1 MRVPDVDVDLYLEN
15 VVQLGEALPWLWVVL
30 GDDQRD
36 LALTAEGAAR
46 IEDLLQQY
54 GSQRQAIAAQ
64 AEAAEQAGRSTFT
77 LEVELP
83 EGASADVEQL
93 LDLLELVSRMVGEEG
108 LASPA
113 SPKINA
119 FRRFLLG
126 EVARQ
131 LRAGPAR

>member
-15 VVQLGEALPWLWVVL
+15 VLQLAEALPWLWVVL
-30 GDDQRD
+30 GDDQQD
-36 LALTAEGAAR
+36 LALTADGAAR
-46 IEDLLQQY
+46 IDDLLQQY
-54 GSQRQAIAAQ
+54 GSQRQTIAAQ
-64 AEAAEQAGRSTFT
+64 AEGAKRAGRSTFT

-83 EGASADVEQL
+83 DGASTDVEQL
-93 LDLLELVSRMVGEEG
+93 LDLLERVSRMVGEEG

-119 FRRFLLG
+119 FRTFLLT

-131 LRAGPAR
+131 LRAGPTA